1 MVAANSSRRTSLTD
15 LSASAQNPL
24 RLRSYEARLT
34 AGDSLYPPVQ
44 RLRPLVPSSSTS
56 PPLPSSNNSVRF
68 SLASTRARMNSL
80 YTLALRQSSSLS
92 TDIAQLSS
100 LYSSPSAPPA
110 SAASLNGQ
118 INASLAALDRTVDDY
133 EAMARREIVEA
144 KKEKA
149 LSRVARFREEYA
161 ELRKEYERV
170 KQRGN
175 ELVRAAF
182 TLLPTEP
189 SLIASR
195 RPQKASTDR
204 SELFAASSSSAS
216 PSLSQ
221 PYATSRHT
229 SSTSYSRAG
238 PSTSLSAPPPSD
250 VSIQIGTPSSSSSG
264 FQPNSP
270 YPNSPYDARTN
281 HALREHDFLGQTG
294 AALDGYLAQGQ
305 AVLGNL
311 ASQRDVLKGASPLHF
326 LHLS

>member
-1 MVAANSSRRTSLTD
+1 
-15 LSASAQNPL
+15 
-24 RLRSYEARLT
+24 
-34 AGDSLYPPVQ
+34 
-44 RLRPLVPSSSTS
+44 
-56 PPLPSSNNSVRF
+56 
-68 SLASTRARMNSL
+68 MNSL

-175 ELVRAAF
+175 ELVRGAF
-182 TLLPTEP
+182 TPSMKF
-189 SLIASR
+189 SLIESR

-221 PYATSRHT
+221 SYATSRHA
-229 SSTSYSRAG
+229 SSTSYSRSG
-238 PSTSLSAPPPSD
+238 PSASLSAPPPSD
-250 VSIQIGTPSSSSSG
+250 VSIQIGTPSPLTGRSSTG

-311 ASQRDVLKGASPLHF
+311 ASQRDVLKGAFSSRSLSPSWPTRL
-326 LHLS
+326 LERRY

>member
-1 MVAANSSRRTSLTD
+1 
-15 LSASAQNPL
+15 
-24 RLRSYEARLT
+24 
-34 AGDSLYPPVQ
+34 
-44 RLRPLVPSSSTS
+44 
-56 PPLPSSNNSVRF
+56 
-68 SLASTRARMNSL
+68 MNSL
-80 YTLALRQSSSLS
+80 YTLALRQLSSLS

-149 LSRVARFREEYA
+149 LSRVARFREEHA

-175 ELVRAAF
+175 ELKA
-182 TLLPTEP
+182 TTE
-189 SLIASR
+189 
-195 RPQKASTDR
+195 R
-204 SELFAASSSSAS
+204 SELFAASSSSTS

-229 SSTSYSRAG
+229 SSTS
-238 PSTSLSAPPPSD
+238 LSAVAPSD
-250 VSIQIGTPSSSSSG
+250 VSIQIGTPSPLTGRSSSG

-311 ASQRDVLKGASPLHF
+311 ASQRDVLKGTQRRLRSAANTLG
-326 LHLS
+326 LSRSTITFIERRTKEDWYVLVMGGTLTLVGMWMILRYFG

>member
-1 MVAANSSRRTSLTD
+1 
-15 LSASAQNPL
+15 
-24 RLRSYEARLT
+24 
-34 AGDSLYPPVQ
+34 
-44 RLRPLVPSSSTS
+44 
-56 PPLPSSNNSVRF
+56 
-68 SLASTRARMNSL
+68 MNSL

-100 LYSSPSAPPA
+100 LHSSPSAPPA

-175 ELVRAAF
+175 EL
-182 TLLPTEP
+182 
-189 SLIASR
+189 
-195 RPQKASTDR
+195 KASTDR

-221 PYATSRHT
+221 PYATSRHV
-229 SSTSYSRAG
+229 SSTSYSRQP

-250 VSIQIGTPSSSSSG
+250 VSIQIGTLSPLTGRSSTG

-311 ASQRDVLKGASPLHF
+311 ASQRDVLKGTQRRLRSAANTLG
-326 LHLS
+326 LSRSTITFIERRTKEDWYVLVIGGALTLVGMWLILRYFG

>member
-1 MVAANSSRRTSLTD
+1 
-15 LSASAQNPL
+15 
-24 RLRSYEARLT
+24 
-34 AGDSLYPPVQ
+34 
-44 RLRPLVPSSSTS
+44 
-56 PPLPSSNNSVRF
+56 
-68 SLASTRARMNSL
+68 MNSL

-175 ELVRAAF
+175 EL
-182 TLLPTEP
+182 
-189 SLIASR
+189 
-195 RPQKASTDR
+195 KASTDR

-311 ASQRDVLKGASPLHF
+311 ASQRDVLKGTQRRLRSAANTLG
-326 LHLS
+326 LSRSTITFIERRTKEDWYVLVIGGALTLVGMWMILKYFG